1 MASEIEFL
9 PLGAIIKTFKVDG
22 TNIVQGFPTQEQY
35 VSHNSPF
42 FGETIGRVA
51 NRVSGAKLNALNGG
65 KSYPLKAND
74 GSNSLH
80 GGDKGW
86 GKRVWDGPK
95 PVGLR
100 EIPGV
105 KLDEGGESVQFK
117 LRSEDG
123 DMGYPGEVLA
133 TITYT
138 TGTQKVDGKNVTVLG
153 MEYEAELVGGADE
166 TAINM
171 TNHSYFNLS
180 GDPKIDNTEVQLC
193 TGSYLPVD
201 DGGIPTGGPTTFSK
215 IKTDSKF
222 LLGPTD
228 PDIDDCFVVDPSTS
242 PSSVPIDTRSRSL
255 TKLISARHTGSK
267 INLEVLST
275 EPAFQFYTGKYIDV
289 PEVSGAAARSVR
301 SGFCVEPSRYVNAI
315 NVDEWKNQQL
325 LKKGEKYG
333 CRIVYRGWKE

>member
-22 TNIVQGFPTQEQY
+22 TNIVQGFPTQELY
-35 VSHNSPF
+35 VSHNGPF

-51 NRVSGAKLNALNGG
+51 NRVSGAKLNSINGG

-74 GSNSLH
+74 KTNSLH

-86 GKRVWDGPK
+86 GKRVWDGPT

-138 TGTQKVDGKNVTVLG
+138 TGTQKIDGKNVTVLG
-153 MEYEAELVGGADE
+153 MEYEAELVSGADE

-193 TGSYLPVD
+193 TSSYLPVD
-201 DGGIPTGGPTTFSK
+201 DSGIPTGEPTTFPK
-215 IKTDSKF
+215 VKTDSKF

-228 PDIDDCFVVDPSTS
+228 PDIDDCFVVDPSAS

-255 TKLISARHTGSK
+255 TKLVSARHTRSK
-267 INLEVLST
+267 VNLEVLST

-289 PEVSGAAARSVR
+289 PEVSGVPARSVR

-315 NVDEWKNQQL
+315 NVDGWKNQQL

-333 CRIVYRGWKE
+333 CRIVYRGWKD